1 MTVPPLDLDSIML
14 AAHVTKVFGLIH
26 RIAYA
31 FVSSDFRVLRASD
44 NFASVL
50 SLPGERYLG
59 QPLSDIMW
67 EFVGVEEELTAVLD
81 GRLPYLAFERV
92 HRRQLNGQTV
102 YLDISIT
109 MVHDY
114 ELGRG
119 LLLIAEDV
127 THAAEAEQR
136 LTQNRNELALTKER
150 LAQLNQ
156 DLQRLDRMKTLFL
169 SMAAHDLRA
178 PLTIIRA
185 YSDLGQRL
193 LAPQTLDKV
202 REFLRLIYLQTS
214 HMDWLIN
221 DFLDLDQIE
230 QGTLRLQLAQN
241 DLNQLIQEVTNLIT
255 HLAEGR
261 GLVIEQNLHPQP
273 LLLNVDGIRIQ
284 QVLFN
289 LLTNAIKYSKKGG
302 KISVYSGQEGETAVL
317 RVTDTGIGMSSEE
330 IARAFQLYYRA
341 HTVADISLLQYNETR
356 GKGLGLFIV
365 KMLVEA
371 HNGRVT
377 LESERGKGSSVT
389 VYLPMS
395 PDGFKEPSHSDT
407 YERLPDV
414 RKRRPSKKR

>member
-31 FVSSDFRVLRASD
+31 FISPDFRVLRASD

-50 SLPGERYLG
+50 SLPGEQYLG
-59 QPLSDIMW
+59 QLLSDVMW
-67 EFVGVEEELTAVLD
+67 EFVGAEEELTAVLD

-92 HRRQLNGQTV
+92 HRRQLSGQIV
-102 YLDISIT
+102 YLDISVT

-119 LLLIAEDV
+119 LLLIGEDV
-127 THAAEAEQR
+127 THSAEAEQR

-156 DLQRLDRMKTLFL
+156 ELQRLDRLKTLFL

-185 YSDLGQRL
+185 YSDLAQRL
-193 LAPQTLDKV
+193 LTPQTTEKV
-202 REFLRLIYLQTS
+202 REFLELIYLQTS

-230 QGTLRLQLAQN
+230 QGTLRLQRTQT
-241 DLNQLIQEVTNLIT
+241 DLNQLVQEATTMIT
-255 HLAEGR
+255 HLADGR
-261 GLVIEQNLHPQP
+261 ELTIHLDLSPQP
-273 LLLNVDGIRIQ
+273 LVISVDAVRIQ

-289 LLTNAIKYSKKGG
+289 LLTNAIKYTGKGG
-302 KISVYSGQEGETAVL
+302 TISVHLGQEEETAVL
-317 RVTDTGIGMSSEE
+317 RVTDTGVGMSSEE
-330 IARAFQLYYRA
+330 VARAFQLYYRA
-341 HTVADISLLQYNETR
+341 HSSTDIPLLQYNEMR

-377 LESERGKGSSVT
+377 LESQLGKGSTVT
-389 VYLPMS
+389 VYLPTS
-395 PDGFKEPSHSDT
+395 SDGVKEPSRSDT
-407 YERLPDV
+407 YEVHRNA
-414 RKRRPSKKR
+414 RRGRSSTMR

>member
-1 MTVPPLDLDSIML
+1 ML

-31 FVSSDFRVLRASD
+31 FVSPDFRILRTSD

-59 QPLSDIMW
+59 QPLSDTMW

-92 HRRQLNGQTV
+92 HRRQLSGQIV
-102 YLDISIT
+102 YLDISMT
-109 MVHDY
+109 MIHDY

-127 THAAEAEQR
+127 THTAEAEQR

-156 DLQRLDRMKTLFL
+156 DLQRLDRLKTLFL

-185 YSDLGQRL
+185 YSDLAQRL
-193 LAPQTLDKV
+193 LSPETIGKV
-202 REFLRLIYLQTS
+202 QEFLRLIYLQTS

-230 QGTLRLQLAQN
+230 QGSLRLQVAQH
-241 DLNQLIQEVTNLIT
+241 DLNPLIQEVTSLVA

-261 GLVIEQNLHPQP
+261 GLTIEQHLHSQP
-273 LLLNVDGIRIQ
+273 LLLNVDAIRIQ

-289 LLTNAIKYSKKGG
+289 LLTNAIKYTTKGG
-302 KISVYSGQEGETAVL
+302 KISVYSGQEGETAVI
-317 RVTDTGIGMSSEE
+317 RITDTGIGMSREE
-330 IARAFQLYYRA
+330 ITRAFQLYYRA
-341 HTVADISLLQYNETR
+341 HTAADVSLLQYNETR

-389 VYLPMS
+389 VYLPIS
-395 PDGFKEPSHSDT
+395 TNQFKEPSRSGI

-414 RKRRPSKKR
+414 KKRRPSKKR

>member
-31 FVSSDFRVLRASD
+31 FISPEFVVQRASD

-50 SLPGERYLG
+50 SLPGEPYLG
-59 QPLSDIMW
+59 QPLSQIMW
-67 EFVGVEEELTAVLD
+67 EFVGVEEELTAVLE

-92 HRRQLNGQTV
+92 HRRQLSGQTV
-102 YLDISIT
+102 YLDISVT
-109 MVHDY
+109 MIRDY
-114 ELGRG
+114 ELGKG

-156 DLQRLDRMKTLFL
+156 ELQRLDRLKTLFL

-185 YSDLGQRL
+185 YSDLAQRL
-193 LAPQTLDKV
+193 LTPETTGKV
-202 REFLRLIYLQTS
+202 REFLKLIYLQTS
-214 HMDWLIN
+214 HLDWLIN

-230 QGTLRLQLAQN
+230 QGTLRLQRAQT
-241 DLNQLIQEVTNLIT
+241 DLNQLVQEATILIT
-255 HLAEGR
+255 HLADGR
-261 GLVIEQNLHPQP
+261 GLTIQLDLPPQP
-273 LLLNVDGIRIQ
+273 LFLAVDAVRIQ

-289 LLTNAIKYSKKGG
+289 LLTNAIKYTGKGG
-302 KISVYSGQEGETAVL
+302 TVSVHVGQEEETAVL
-317 RVTDTGIGMSSEE
+317 RITDTGVGMSSAEL
-330 IARAFQLYYRA
+330 ACAFQLYYRA
-341 HTVADISLLQYNETR
+341 NTATDISLLQYNETR

-377 LESERGKGSSVT
+377 LESQLGKGSSVT

-407 YERLPDV
+407 YGMHQNV
-414 RKRRPSKKR
+414 RKRRSSTTR